1 MMITIVIYTAYP
13 KLLNHYTRLMRQY
26 AVAMMLAFLFLAMNQ
41 LESWKTKDHGICI
54 FFGKFISRNS
64 NSTEILPIR
73 IIKIFWSTMISVNVL
88 RAGCIAW
95 IFRNQKTLFLWENFT
110 PDLQPYPSV
119 TLRIGLNSLFLIF
132 CIFRYRLCY
141 SILHSC
147 ILCFNEFYEFWI
159 MDEFKVRK
167 KKSIVQG
174 TRLYPTPL

>member
-73 IIKIFWSTMISVNVL
+73 IIKIILKYNDIRKCPQSGLHCM
-88 RAGCIAW
+88 
-95 IFRNQKTLFLWENFT
+95 
-110 PDLQPYPSV
+110 DLQ
-119 TLRIGLNSLFLIF
+119 
-132 CIFRYRLCY
+132 
-141 SILHSC
+141 
-147 ILCFNEFYEFWI
+147 
-159 MDEFKVRK
+159 K
-167 KKSIVQG
+167 
-174 TRLYPTPL
+174 